1 MKVDPSPF
9 NEVKL
14 ELGII
19 LTIGMFLLLI
29 QGRVVDSVVLQ
40 FLLLSSYGFLGMGWI
55 ILRVRRVLQNINHER
70 EHQPHEPQQ
79 K

>member
-19 LTIGMFLLLI
+19 LTVGAFLLLI
-29 QGRVVDSVVLQ
+29 QGRVVDSLVLQ
-40 FLLLSSYGFLGMGWI
+40 FLLLTCYGLLGMGWI
-55 ILRVRRVLQNINHER
+55 MLRVRQVLRKLHHER
-70 EHQPHEPQQ
+70 EPQQ
-79 K
+79 HESQ

>member
-19 LTIGMFLLLI
+19 LTIGVFLLLI
-29 QGRVVDSVVLQ
+29 QGRFVDSVVLQ

-55 ILRVRRVLQNINHER
+55 ILRVRRVLQKMNYER